1 MLIELALPVQLDIHF
16 VISDSSL
23 NDLIMDTSLLEIRK
37 TKRKKCK

>member
-1 MLIELALPVQLDIHF
+1 MLIEPVLPVQLDIHF

-23 NDLIMDTSLLEIRK
+23 KDLIKDAALLEIGK